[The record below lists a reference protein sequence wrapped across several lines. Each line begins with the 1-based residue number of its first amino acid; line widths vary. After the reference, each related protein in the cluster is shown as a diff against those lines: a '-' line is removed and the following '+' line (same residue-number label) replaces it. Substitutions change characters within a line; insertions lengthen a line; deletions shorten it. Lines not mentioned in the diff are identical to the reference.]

1 MSSNLDGILLVNKKK
16 GMTSYDVIRKIKFA
30 FKEMDI
36 KTKIGHSGTLD
47 PFAEG
52 LLIVLLGKYTR
63 MSDYLMDLEKTY
75 SGTFI
80 QGVGTDTLDLDGEV
94 IETTKTL
101 EPSVILSN
109 ISNFIGEQMQVPPF
123 YSALKHNG
131 KKLYEYARKVE
142 NITKPPRKIFVY
154 DLSIKKESSESFSFV
169 TRVSKGTYVRK
180 LIYDYTMSLGV
191 ASYLTSLKREKMG
204 EFSLEDARVIEEI
217 TPENIE
223 KNLMTIDDINLPYE
237 RITLSEREREKLSN
251 GIRIDTERDG
261 IDVAL
266 LESEGTVFAFG
277 GVNNGQIYT
286 RFFI

>member
-80 QGVGTDTLDLDGEV
+80 QGVGTNTLDLDGEV

-131 KKLYEYARKVE
+131 KKLYEYARKGE

-204 EFSLEDARVIEEI
+204 EFSLEDAQVIEEI

-251 GIRIDTERDG
+251 GIRIDAERED

-277 GVNNGQIYT
+277 GVKNGQIYT

>member
-101 EPSVILSN
+101 DPSVILSN

-131 KKLYEYARKVE
+131 KKLYEYARKGE

-154 DLSIKKESSESFSFV
+154 DLSIKKESSEIFSFV

-223 KNLMTIDDINLPYE
+223 KNLMTIDDINLPYV
-237 RITLSEREREKLSN
+237 RITLSEKEREKLSN
-251 GIRIDTERDG
+251 GIRIDTERED

-277 GVNNGQIYT
+277 GVKDGQIYT

>member
-123 YSALKHNG
+123 YSALKYNG
-131 KKLYEYARKVE
+131 KKLYEYARKGE

-204 EFSLEDARVIEEI
+204 EFSLEDAQVIEEI

-277 GVNNGQIYT
+277 GVKDGQIYT

>member
-131 KKLYEYARKVE
+131 KKLYEYARKGE

-223 KNLMTIDDINLPYE
+223 KNLMTIDNINLPYK
-237 RITLSEREREKLSN
+237 RIKLSEREREKLSN

-277 GVNNGQIYT
+277 GVKNGQIYT

>member
-131 KKLYEYARKVE
+131 KKLYEYARKGE

-223 KNLMTIDDINLPYE
+223 KNLMTIDNINLPYE

-251 GIRIDTERDG
+251 GIRIDTERED

-277 GVNNGQIYT
+277 GVKNGQIYT

>member
-1 MSSNLDGILLVNKKK
+1 
-16 GMTSYDVIRKIKFA
+16 
-30 FKEMDI
+30 
-36 KTKIGHSGTLD
+36 
-47 PFAEG
+47 
-52 LLIVLLGKYTR
+52 
-63 MSDYLMDLEKTY
+63 
-75 SGTFI
+75 
-80 QGVGTDTLDLDGEV
+80 
-94 IETTKTL
+94 
-101 EPSVILSN
+101 
-109 ISNFIGEQMQVPPF
+109 MQVPPF

-131 KKLYEYARKVE
+131 KKLYEYARKGE

-223 KNLMTIDDINLPYE
+223 KNLMTIDDINLPYK
-237 RITLSEREREKLSN
+237 RITLSEKEREKLSN
-251 GIRIDTERDG
+251 GIRIDTEREE

-277 GVNNGQIYT
+277 GVKDGQIYT

>member
-131 KKLYEYARKVE
+131 KKLYEYARKGE

-204 EFSLEDARVIEEI
+204 EFSIEDARVIEEI
-217 TPENIE
+217 TPEYIE
-223 KNLMTIDDINLPYE
+223 KNLMTIDDINLPYV
-237 RITLSEREREKLSN
+237 RITLSEKEREKLSN
-251 GIRIDTERDG
+251 GIRIDTEREG

-277 GVNNGQIYT
+277 GVKDGQIYT

>member
-131 KKLYEYARKVE
+131 KKLYEYARKGE

-204 EFSLEDARVIEEI
+204 KFSLEDARVIEEI

-223 KNLMTIDDINLPYE
+223 KNLMTIDNINLPYE
-237 RITLSEREREKLSN
+237 RITLSEKEREKLSN
-251 GIRIDTERDG
+251 GIRIDTKRED

-277 GVNNGQIYT
+277 GVKDGQIYT

>member
-94 IETTKTL
+94 IKTTKTL
-101 EPSVILSN
+101 EPGVILSN

-131 KKLYEYARKVE
+131 KKLYEYARKGE

-204 EFSLEDARVIEEI
+204 EFSLEYARVIEEI

-237 RITLSEREREKLSN
+237 RITLSEKEREKLSN
-251 GIRIDTERDG
+251 GIRIDTEREE

-277 GVNNGQIYT
+277 GVKDGQIYT

>member
-131 KKLYEYARKVE
+131 KKLYEYARKGE

-237 RITLSEREREKLSN
+237 RITLSEKEREKLSN
-251 GIRIDTERDG
+251 GIRIDTERED

-277 GVNNGQIYT
+277 GVKNGQIYT

>member
-101 EPSVILSN
+101 DPSVILSN

-131 KKLYEYARKVE
+131 KKLYEYARKGE

-223 KNLMTIDDINLPYE
+223 KNLMTIDDINLPYK
-237 RITLSEREREKLSN
+237 RIKLSEREREKLSN
-251 GIRIDTERDG
+251 GIRIDAERDG

-277 GVNNGQIYT
+277 GVKDGQIYT

>member
-94 IETTKTL
+94 IETTNTL
-101 EPSVILSN
+101 EPSEILSN

-131 KKLYEYARKVE
+131 KKLYEYARKGE

-204 EFSLEDARVIEEI
+204 EFSLEDAQVIEEI

-277 GVNNGQIYT
+277 GVKDGQIYT

>member
-109 ISNFIGEQMQVPPF
+109 ISNFFGEQMQVPPF

-131 KKLYEYARKVE
+131 KKLYEYARKGE

-251 GIRIDTERDG
+251 GIRIDTERED

-277 GVNNGQIYT
+277 GVKNGQIYT

>member
-131 KKLYEYARKVE
+131 KKLYEYARKGE

-154 DLSIKKESSESFSFV
+154 DLSIKKESNESFSFV

>member
-1 MSSNLDGILLVNKKK
+1 
-16 GMTSYDVIRKIKFA
+16 
-30 FKEMDI
+30 
-36 KTKIGHSGTLD
+36 
-47 PFAEG
+47 
-52 LLIVLLGKYTR
+52 
-63 MSDYLMDLEKTY
+63 
-75 SGTFI
+75 
-80 QGVGTDTLDLDGEV
+80 
-94 IETTKTL
+94 
-101 EPSVILSN
+101 
-109 ISNFIGEQMQVPPF
+109 MQVPPF

-131 KKLYEYARKVE
+131 KKLYEYARKGE

-251 GIRIDTERDG
+251 GIRIDTERED

-277 GVNNGQIYT
+277 GVKNGQIYT

>member
-1 MSSNLDGILLVNKKK
+1 MSFNLDGILLVNKKK

-123 YSALKHNG
+123 YSALKHKG
-131 KKLYEYARKVE
+131 KKLYEYARKGE

-217 TPENIE
+217 TTENIE
-223 KNLMTIDDINLPYE
+223 KNLMTIDDINLPYV
-237 RITLSEREREKLSN
+237 RITLSEKEREKLSN
-251 GIRIDTERDG
+251 GIRIDTKRED

-277 GVNNGQIYT
+277 GVKDGQIYT

>member
-131 KKLYEYARKVE
+131 KKLYEYARKGE

-154 DLSIKKESSESFSFV
+154 DLYIKKESSESFSFV

-204 EFSLEDARVIEEI
+204 EFSLEDARVFEEI

-223 KNLMTIDDINLPYE
+223 KNLMTIDDINLPYV
-237 RITLSEREREKLSN
+237 RITLSEKEREKLSN

-277 GVNNGQIYT
+277 GVKDGQIYT

>member
-94 IETTKTL
+94 IETAKTL

-131 KKLYEYARKVE
+131 KKLYEYARKGE

-154 DLSIKKESSESFSFV
+154 DLSIKKESNESFSFV

-223 KNLMTIDDINLPYE
+223 KNLMTIDDINLPYV
-237 RITLSEREREKLSN
+237 RIKLSEKEREKLSN
-251 GIRIDTERDG
+251 GIRIDTEREE

-277 GVNNGQIYT
+277 GVKDGQIYT

>member
-131 KKLYEYARKVE
+131 KKLYEYARKGE

-169 TRVSKGTYVRK
+169 ARVSKGTYVRK

-223 KNLMTIDDINLPYE
+223 KNLMTIDDINLPYV
-237 RITLSEREREKLSN
+237 RITLSEKEREKLSN
-251 GIRIDTERDG
+251 GIRIDTERED

-277 GVNNGQIYT
+277 GVKNGQIYT

>member
-75 SGTFI
+75 SGTFV

-101 EPSVILSN
+101 EPSVIFSN

-131 KKLYEYARKVE
+131 KKLYEYARKGE

-223 KNLMTIDDINLPYE
+223 KNLMTIDDINLPYK
-237 RITLSEREREKLSN
+237 RITLSEKEREKLSN
-251 GIRIDTERDG
+251 GIRIDTEREG

-277 GVNNGQIYT
+277 GVKDGQIYT

>member
-52 LLIVLLGKYTR
+52 LLVVLLGKYTR

-75 SGTFI
+75 IGTFI

-131 KKLYEYARKVE
+131 KKLYEYARKGE

-154 DLSIKKESSESFSFV
+154 DLSIKKESSEGFSFV

-204 EFSLEDARVIEEI
+204 EFSLENARVIEEI

-223 KNLMTIDDINLPYE
+223 KNLMTIDDINLPYV
-237 RITLSEREREKLSN
+237 RITLSEKEREKLSN
-251 GIRIDTERDG
+251 GIRIDTEREG

-277 GVNNGQIYT
+277 GVKDGQIYT

>member
-131 KKLYEYARKVE
+131 KKLYEYARKGE

-204 EFSLEDARVIEEI
+204 EFSIEDARVIEEI

-223 KNLMTIDDINLPYE
+223 KNLMTIDDINLPYK
-237 RITLSEREREKLSN
+237 RIKLSEREREKLSN
-251 GIRIDTERDG
+251 GIRIDAERED

-277 GVNNGQIYT
+277 GVKDGQIYT

>member
-131 KKLYEYARKVE
+131 KKLYEYARKGE

-154 DLSIKKESSESFSFV
+154 DLSIKKESSEGFSFV

-223 KNLMTIDDINLPYE
+223 KNLMTIDDINLPYV

-251 GIRIDTERDG
+251 GIRIDAERED

-277 GVNNGQIYT
+277 GVKNGQIYT

>member
-1 MSSNLDGILLVNKKK
+1 MSSNLDGILLANKKK

-80 QGVGTDTLDLDGEV
+80 QGVGTDTLDLDGEI
-94 IETTKTL
+94 IERTKTL
-101 EPSVILSN
+101 SPEIILSN

-123 YSALKHNG
+123 YSALKYNG
-131 KKLYEYARKVE
+131 KKLYEYARKGE

-191 ASYLTSLKREKMG
+191 ASFLTSLKREKMG

-223 KNLMTIDDINLPYE
+223 KNLMTIDDINLPYV
-237 RITLSEREREKLSN
+237 RITLSEKEREKLSN
-251 GIRIDTERDG
+251 GIRIDAERED

-277 GVNNGQIYT
+277 GVKDGQIYT

>member
-1 MSSNLDGILLVNKKK
+1 MSSKLDGILLVNKKK

-131 KKLYEYARKVE
+131 KKLYEYARKGE

-217 TPENIE
+217 TPKNIE
-223 KNLMTIDDINLPYE
+223 KNLMTIDDINLPYV

-251 GIRIDTERDG
+251 GIRIDTERED

-277 GVNNGQIYT
+277 GVKDGQIYT

>member
-131 KKLYEYARKVE
+131 KKLYEYARKGE

-204 EFSLEDARVIEEI
+204 EFSIEDARVIEEI
-217 TPENIE
+217 TTENIE
-223 KNLMTIDDINLPYE
+223 KNLMTIDDINLPYV

-251 GIRIDTERDG
+251 GIRIDTERED

-277 GVNNGQIYT
+277 VVKDGQIYT

>member
-131 KKLYEYARKVE
+131 KKLYEYARKGE

-204 EFSLEDARVIEEI
+204 EFSLDDARVIEEI

-223 KNLMTIDDINLPYE
+223 KNLMTIDDINLPYK
-237 RITLSEREREKLSN
+237 RIKLSEREREKLSN

-277 GVNNGQIYT
+277 GVKDGQIYT

>member
-131 KKLYEYARKVE
+131 KKLYEYARKGE

-154 DLSIKKESSESFSFV
+154 DLSIKKESSEGFSFV

-237 RITLSEREREKLSN
+237 RITLSEKEREKLSN
-251 GIRIDTERDG
+251 GIRIDTEREG

-277 GVNNGQIYT
+277 GVKDGQIYT

>member
-131 KKLYEYARKVE
+131 KKLYEYARKGE

-154 DLSIKKESSESFSFV
+154 DLSIKKESNESFSFV

-204 EFSLEDARVIEEI
+204 EFSIEDARVIEEI

-251 GIRIDTERDG
+251 GIRIDAERED

-277 GVNNGQIYT
+277 GVKNGQIYT

>member
-1 MSSNLDGILLVNKKK
+1 MSSKLDGILLVNKKK

-52 LLIVLLGKYTR
+52 LLIVLLAKYTR

-101 EPSVILSN
+101 EPNVILSN

-131 KKLYEYARKVE
+131 KKLYEYARKGE

-154 DLSIKKESSESFSFV
+154 DLSIKKESNESFSFV

-204 EFSLEDARVIEEI
+204 KFSLEDARVIEEI

-277 GVNNGQIYT
+277 GVKDGQIYT

>member
-1 MSSNLDGILLVNKKK
+1 MSSKLDGILLVNKKK

-36 KTKIGHSGTLD
+36 KKKIGHSGTLD

-101 EPSVILSN
+101 EPSVILLN

-131 KKLYEYARKVE
+131 KKLYEYARKGE

-223 KNLMTIDDINLPYE
+223 KNLMTIDDINLPYV

-277 GVNNGQIYT
+277 GVKDGQIYT

>member
-131 KKLYEYARKVE
+131 KKLYEYARKGE

-204 EFSLEDARVIEEI
+204 EFSLENARVIEEI

-251 GIRIDTERDG
+251 GIRIDTERED

-277 GVNNGQIYT
+277 GVKDGQIYT

>member
-131 KKLYEYARKVE
+131 KKLYEYARKGE

-204 EFSLEDARVIEEI
+204 EFSLEDARVIDKI

-277 GVNNGQIYT
+277 GVKDGQIYT

>member
-1 MSSNLDGILLVNKKK
+1 MSSKLDGILLVNKKK

-131 KKLYEYARKVE
+131 KKLYEYARKGE

-251 GIRIDTERDG
+251 GIRIDAKRED

-277 GVNNGQIYT
+277 GVKDGQIYT

>member
-131 KKLYEYARKVE
+131 KKLYEYARKGE

-223 KNLMTIDDINLPYE
+223 KNLMTIDDINLPYK
-237 RITLSEREREKLSN
+237 RIKLSEKEREKLSN
-251 GIRIDTERDG
+251 GIRIDTERED

-277 GVNNGQIYT
+277 GVKDGQIYT

>member
-1 MSSNLDGILLVNKKK
+1 MSFNLDGILLVNKKK

-131 KKLYEYARKVE
+131 KKLYEYARKGE

-223 KNLMTIDDINLPYE
+223 KNLMTIDDINLPYV

-251 GIRIDTERDG
+251 GIRIDAERED

-277 GVNNGQIYT
+277 GVKDGQIYT

>member
-80 QGVGTDTLDLDGEV
+80 QGVGTDTLDLDGEI
-94 IETTKTL
+94 IERTKTL
-101 EPSVILSN
+101 SPEIILSN

-131 KKLYEYARKVE
+131 KKLYEYARKGE
-142 NITKPPRKIFVY
+142 NIMKPPRKIFVY

-204 EFSLEDARVIEEI
+204 KFSLEDARVIEEI

-237 RITLSEREREKLSN
+237 RITLSEKEREKLSN
-251 GIRIDTERDG
+251 GIRIDAERED

-277 GVNNGQIYT
+277 GVKNGQIYT
-286 RFFI
+286 SFFI

>member
-1 MSSNLDGILLVNKKK
+1 MSSNIDGILLVNKKK
-16 GMTSYDVIRKIKFA
+16 GMTSYDVIRKIKFV

-131 KKLYEYARKVE
+131 KKLYEYARKGE

-154 DLSIKKESSESFSFV
+154 DISIKKESSESFSFV

-204 EFSLEDARVIEEI
+204 EFSLKDARVIEEI

-223 KNLMTIDDINLPYE
+223 KNLMTIDDINLSYV
-237 RITLSEREREKLSN
+237 RITLSEKDREKLSN
-251 GIRIDTERDG
+251 GIRINTERED
-261 IDVAL
+261 IDVVL
-266 LESEGTVFAFG
+266 LESEGTAFAFG
-277 GVNNGQIYT
+277 GVKDGQIYT

>member
-1 MSSNLDGILLVNKKK
+1 MSSNIDGILLVNKKK

-131 KKLYEYARKVE
+131 KKLYEYARKGE

-223 KNLMTIDDINLPYE
+223 KNLMTIDDINLPYK
-237 RITLSEREREKLSN
+237 RITLSEKEREKLSN
-251 GIRIDTERDG
+251 GIRIDTEREE

-277 GVNNGQIYT
+277 GVKDGQIYT